1 MKRIIVLSMAFAAGV
16 IGLCSQGTWAQGG
29 RRVVI
34 DKEIYETPEAA
45 QAVKEA
51 RSFDPMYC
59 PQDSRDRDKAA
70 ELYAKAIEFQPGA
83 RINAMLADRIA
94 QLYAFYEDRD
104 KKVKPDLAKA
114 AQWWSRCIEAS
125 SPRQLVW
132 AQAHMGLNSVAALN
146 RKPSAKTDLL
156 EKIIEMDPN
165 EVELAKWIEWPGGGT
180 DREARVLAM
189 EKGNLRTRVEDIQ
202 CLAVK
207 KLFEFLGRT
216 SEAKAKQ
223 RMQQLAAKYQDS
235 AVGRQAQSLLA
246 RPATS
251 QPASSPHPTGKG

>member
-1 MKRIIVLSMAFAAGV
+1 MKWIIVLSMAFAAGV

-51 RSFDPMYC
+51 RSFDPKYC

-70 ELYAKAIEFQPGA
+70 ELYAKAIELQPGA

-104 KKVKPDLAKA
+104 KKVKPDPAKA
-114 AQWWSRCIEAS
+114 ARWWQRCTQES

-132 AQAHMGLNSVAALN
+132 AQANMGLAQTCGTL
-146 RKPSAKTDLL
+146 K
-156 EKIIEMDPN
+156 DPN
-165 EVELAKWIEWPGGGT
+165 ITAPGCFEQIIQMDIEEVKLAEWMEWPGGGT

-189 EKGNLRTRVEDIQ
+189 EKENLRTRVEDIQ
-202 CLAVK
+202 CLAVR
-207 KLFEFLGRT
+207 KLFERLSRD
-216 SEAKAKQ
+216 SEAKAKE
-223 RMQQLAAKYQDS
+223 RMKELAAKYKETHI
-235 AVGRQAQSLLA
+235 GRQAQSLLG
-246 RPATS
+246 PTS
-251 QPASSPHPTGKG
+251 QPASSPSPAGKG